1 MYNLYASIAATVGI
15 TVLILLPGYSYTP
28 DCCLSPD
35 VQKVTCLKG
44 CMFLLYNIFLRISLW

>member
-44 CMFLLYNIFLRISLW
+44 CMFLLYNNFLRISLW